1 MQLEQSVSSINCPI
15 QLDQSVTSIN
25 CPILLDQSV
34 TSINCPILLDQS
46 VTSINCPILLDQSV
60 NSINCPI
67 QLDQSVNSINCPILL
82 DQSVNSI
89 NCPIKQ
95 DESINSINCLMKQ
108 DQSVNSINCPI
119 KLDQSVNSI
128 NCPIKQDQSFNSL
141 NCPTNNDQSIN
152 SLNCPTNNDQSVDS
166 LNCPYNNES
175 INSTETIVSKESTK
189 LNLSIK
195 SESQQSV
202 KSELKQSIKSIQLNK
217 SMKSN
222 VGSESFISN
231 LDIKSTKTKMHNE
244 SMKTNL
250 DYDSVNTSMDYE
262 WIKTNMDYVSMKT
275 NMDNESMKTDLD
287 VESMKSMIS
296 KQSSKIKHNLS
307 NLNDAIQLDTNFNKE
322 HMNSHEFL
330 DKTESMAIETENI
343 QLDCNDFSECKQEND
358 KLKLYSHRNRRN
370 ISEDSIEVR
379 SVFDN
384 WVVQGSFH
392 QGDTRFG
399 IDSGK
404 QCVANCLSALPIVKI
419 KDLNDWDPMYLD
431 NVLIDGNEIYRNIH
445 GNNTH
450 LLVSDLPGMI
460 DMSGKLL
467 EISRKESITA
477 VVDTSGTTDFS
488 AFGNSLPLDQALQE
502 SLIDYD
508 ACFICAYDTTFL
520 ALKHNQELL
529 LFDSHARNELGL
541 KDSDGKSLLL
551 KLNSLDHLY
560 QYCCNMIAGA
570 SQDQWF
576 EVTGVSISIFGQQ
589 PIIKT
594 NSELSES
601 HTQINT
607 SELKLSEIL
616 QTGNKDSHELP
627 KTQENITLNDNISP
641 EIIELNINK
650 SIGIDKINEVH
661 INEVIM
667 NDESDIEILSSAE
680 IFYDFIPLYT
690 LLKRKLCK
698 IINIPSKYIS
708 KQNSSNSYKIG
719 PPIACKTI
727 TGDGN
732 CLFRAISYSL
742 SSRQEYFGKVRRAIV
757 DHLMRNAEIFRSFL
771 QPRFKT
777 VEEHIQ
783 TLKMVENNTWGTE
796 LEILA
801 CADLL
806 KTDIYTFFNNSWIKY
821 SSSQICSNN
830 NVNDQAIYLQHN
842 GDINHYEV
850 VTAVT
855 QESISLNGSQSR
867 QEHWKK
873 YQNSKS
879 EVPTKKMKID
889 ENQMTDSDNKI
900 KVGKTESKVFSKN

>member
-1 MQLEQSVSSINCPI
+1 MPRRGRKKSDLSKKKEQRDRMRERRIKQANNKNLISVDNQSATSLNCPTNQSVNSLNCPTNNDQSINSLNCPMQLEQSVNSINCPI

-46 VTSINCPILLDQSV
+46 VNSINCPIQLDQSINSINCPKPLDQSVNSINCPIQQDQSVNSINCPIQLDQSV

-175 INSTETIVSKESTK
+175 INI
-189 LNLSIK
+189 
-195 SESQQSV
+195 
-202 KSELKQSIKSIQLNK
+202 
-217 SMKSN
+217 
-222 VGSESFISN
+222 
-231 LDIKSTKTKMHNE
+231 
-244 SMKTNL
+244 
-250 DYDSVNTSMDYE
+250 NTSMDYE

-307 NLNDAIQLDTNFNKE
+307 NLNDVIQLDTNFNKE

-370 ISEDSIEVR
+370 ISEDS
-379 SVFDN
+379 
-384 WVVQGSFH
+384 SFH

-404 QCVANCLSALPIVKI
+404 QCVANCLSALAHSKI

-477 VVDTSGTTDFS
+477 VVDTSGTIDFS

-541 KDSDGKSLLL
+541 KDSD
-551 KLNSLDHLY
+551 
-560 QYCCNMIAGA
+560 
-570 SQDQWF
+570 
-576 EVTGVSISIFGQQ
+576 
-589 PIIKT
+589 
-594 NSELSES
+594 ES

-667 NDESDIEILSSAE
+667 DDESDIEILSSAE
-680 IFYDFIPLYT
+680 IFYDFIPLHT

-757 DHLMRNAEIFRSFL
+757 DHLMRNAEIF
-771 QPRFKT
+771 
-777 VEEHIQ
+777 
-783 TLKMVENNTWGTE
+783 
-796 LEILA
+796 
-801 CADLL
+801 
-806 KTDIYTFFNNSWIKY
+806 
-821 SSSQICSNN
+821 SNN

-873 YQNSKS
+873 YPNSKS
-879 EVPTKKMKID
+879 EVPTKKMKTD

>member
-1 MQLEQSVSSINCPI
+1 
-15 QLDQSVTSIN
+15 
-25 CPILLDQSV
+25 
-34 TSINCPILLDQS
+34 
-46 VTSINCPILLDQSV
+46 
-60 NSINCPI
+60 
-67 QLDQSVNSINCPILL
+67 
-82 DQSVNSI
+82 
-89 NCPIKQ
+89 
-95 DESINSINCLMKQ
+95 
-108 DQSVNSINCPI
+108 
-119 KLDQSVNSI
+119 
-128 NCPIKQDQSFNSL
+128 
-141 NCPTNNDQSIN
+141 
-152 SLNCPTNNDQSVDS
+152 
-166 LNCPYNNES
+166 
-175 INSTETIVSKESTK
+175 
-189 LNLSIK
+189 
-195 SESQQSV
+195 
-202 KSELKQSIKSIQLNK
+202 
-217 SMKSN
+217 
-222 VGSESFISN
+222 
-231 LDIKSTKTKMHNE
+231 MHNE

-404 QCVANCLSALPIVKI
+404 QCVANCLSALAHSKI

-477 VVDTSGTTDFS
+477 VVDTSGTIDFS

-607 SELKLSEIL
+607 SEFKLSEIL

-667 NDESDIEILSSAE
+667 DDESDIEILSSAE
-680 IFYDFIPLYT
+680 IFYDFIPLHT

-698 IINIPSKYIS
+698 IINIPSKNIS
-708 KQNSSNSYKIG
+708 KQNSSNSYNIG

-900 KVGKTESKVFSKN
+900 KVGKTESKVFSKNEKERIRYMTDDEFRARKIDTGKRKYWENEEIRSKKIYSGIKKYEENEIYRDNMIHAGIQKYKEDENYRDALIQEEFEVSRRRELQVLIQAEIQKYQEDENYRDTLIEYGIHKYQEDEDYRKALIQSGIEKYKDDNEYREKLKQASIHKYEADVNHKEHVKQASIHKYK